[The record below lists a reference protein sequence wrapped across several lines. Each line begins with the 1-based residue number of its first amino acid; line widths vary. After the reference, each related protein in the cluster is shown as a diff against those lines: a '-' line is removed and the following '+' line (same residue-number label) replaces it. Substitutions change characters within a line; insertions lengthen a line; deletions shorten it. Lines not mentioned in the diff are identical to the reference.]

1 MAHALSADGEREFLD
16 EQGCL
21 QEKPVVS
28 EGHAVDDDDGFLDE
42 NISLIEENARLRGL
56 VVKLTDIIL
65 KNVVDQN

>member
-1 MAHALSADGEREFLD
+1 MAHALSADGGREFLD

-21 QEKPVVS
+21 QEQPVVG
-28 EGHAVDDDDGFLDE
+28 EGHSVDDDGFLDE

>member
-21 QEKPVVS
+21 QEQPVV
-28 EGHAVDDDDGFLDE
+28 EGPAVDDDGFLDE

>member
-1 MAHALSADGEREFLD
+1 MKHAYPVTGEREFLD

-21 QEKPVVS
+21 LEQPMA
-28 EGHAVDDDDGFLDE
+28 GDHAVDEEGFSDD

-65 KNVVDQN
+65 KNVVDRN

>member
-1 MAHALSADGEREFLD
+1 MRHAYPANGEREFLE

-21 QEKPVVS
+21 REPPM
-28 EGHAVDDDDGFLDE
+28 EGEEHAVDEEGFSDDD
-42 NISLIEENARLRGL
+42 ISLIEENARLRGL